1 MKKIII
7 KSDNKNLLECYIKYL
22 MIAIKVK
29 NISIVW
35 LPKTIKKITLLKSP
49 HVYKK
54 TKAQYQ
60 QVTYKCFVEIKED
73 IFYSKLIFV
82 LKNIPK
88 SIAFK
93 IYC

>member
-1 MKKIII
+1 MKKIIV
-7 KSDNKNLLECYIKYL
+7 KSNNKNLLECYVRYLKTVIK
-22 MIAIKVK
+22 IKE
-29 NISIVW
+29 ISIVW

-60 QVTYKCFVEIKED
+60 KVTCKCLIEIKKD
-73 IFYSKLIFV
+73 IFYSKLIFI
-82 LKNIPK
+82 LRNIPK

-93 IYC
+93 IYS

>member
-1 MKKIII
+1 MKKIIV
-7 KSDNKNLLECYIKYL
+7 KSNNKNLLECYVRYLKTVIK
-22 MIAIKVK
+22 IKE
-29 NISIVW
+29 ISIVW

-60 QVTYKCFVEIKED
+60 KVTFKCLIEIKKD
-73 IFYSKLIFV
+73 IFYSKLIFI
-82 LKNIPK
+82 LRNIPK

-93 IYC
+93 IYS